1 MRKNAFEKELL
12 PSGFLLASVPP
23 TQRTQ
28 HRVWLAWLLSIF
40 AVLYLAYSNVYQLRS
55 IPSPSAGPTLPDL
68 YEASIAELQTGL
80 HDGAFT
86 SVHLV
91 QAYLKRIDEVN
102 LKGPALRAV
111 LETNPSALAQ
121 AQLLDEERAV
131 FGPRGPMHG
140 IPILIKDNIA
150 TISSEGQL
158 SLENKSETHL
168 SDR

>member
-1 MRKNAFEKELL
+1 MR
-12 PSGFLLASVPP
+12 
-23 TQRTQ
+23 
-28 HRVWLAWLLSIF
+28 LAWLISLFAIF
-40 AVLYLAYSNVYQLRS
+40 YLVYFEHPQWICIYSLIDEPY
-55 IPSPSAGPTLPDL
+55 LPDL
-68 YEASIAELQTGL
+68 YEASIAELQAGL

-131 FGPRGPMHG
+131 FGSRGPMHG

-150 TISSEGQL
+150 TIFSEGQL
-158 SLENKSETHL
+158 SLENKSETNS
-168 SDR
+168 SDH